1 MIRNKILLISVTLL
15 LLVFFGYAYFY
26 ITEIRNTQNILKTSS
41 HNTLKSVNASYE
53 EANTLF
59 ANRQYDEAIIK
70 YNEALNHVTSLN
82 EEILIKYQIAGA
94 TLNFGDR
101 VKAVELFKDILDNPK
116 YADDAPEVQK
126 AKAAAIGMMI
136 RIFYQTS
143 EKAVSAIIFSGKP
156 FEDFIKESGGNIDD
170 AILRLAKYASSLSP
184 TPEVI
189 TEARIAD
196 LYAIKVYNLKK
207 KGELNE
213 EEKKQVEEYTR
224 IVKGKIAFINTHYDN
239 PKNYYQY
246 SKAQTLPLVLR
257 LKGAAVGSLTV
268 VGDTS
273 LGNPEEIFGEALA
286 LPQSSWTSLMTKLDY
301 SVFLAAAYGE
311 ERRADIDFLL
321 VDFYNPPTGSEFAI
335 DTLLINERDNP
346 THKTSAFRLIA
357 SASPKFQTLLEKF
370 GWKF

>member
-1 MIRNKILLISVTLL
+1 MIRNKILWISVLLL

-26 ITEIRNTQNILKTSS
+26 FTEIRIPENTLKTSS
-41 HNTLKSVNASYE
+41 HNTLKSGNISYE

-59 ANRQYDEAIIK
+59 ANRQYNEAIIK
-70 YNEALNHVTSLN
+70 YNEALKSVTSLN

-94 TLNFGDR
+94 TLNLGDR
-101 VKAVELFKDILDNPK
+101 LKAVKLFKDILDNPK
-116 YADDAPEVQK
+116 YADDSPSINK
-126 AKAAAIGMMI
+126 AKAAVIGMMI

-156 FEDFIKESGGNIDD
+156 FEDFLKESGGNIDD
-170 AILRLAKYASSLSP
+170 AILRLAEYASSLSP

-207 KGELNE
+207 RGGLNE

-224 IVKGKIAFINTHYDN
+224 IVKEKIVFINTHYDN

-257 LKGAAVGSLTV
+257 LKGAAVGSLTA
-268 VGDTS
+268 VGDAS
-273 LGNPEEIFGEALA
+273 LGNPEEIFKEALA
-286 LPQSSWTSLMTKLDY
+286 FPQSSWTRLMTKLDY
-301 SVFLAAAYGE
+301 SVFLAAAYGK
-311 ERRADIDFLL
+311 ERRADIDSLL
-321 VDFYNPPTGSEFAI
+321 VDFYSSPAGSEFAI
-335 DTLLINERDNP
+335 DTLLVNERDNP

-357 SASPKFQTLLEKF
+357 SASPKFKAFLQSF